1 MRIYQQ
7 QKKKNNDRKL
17 LCLSI
22 SFSCL
27 IFFTTLTAQV
37 NISIDSLHDKTLEE
51 LEKSYNLYRGDS
63 LMSKIYA
70 NSYLKKAKKEKDEL
84 VIANGY
90 KLLSEISE
98 NSLKIDYLD
107 SIIHITKDKQN
118 KKFPSLAYLRK
129 GVYYFNNLEYNK
141 ALNLYLEALKF
152 AKINRNKFYEI
163 AIKHN
168 IGLLKKNL
176 GEEKEALALFKE
188 NLNVIKSDTNDI
200 DLKGSLNST
209 LFAISDSFLR
219 LKFPDS
225 AKKYIHSGLAKSHKS
240 NDKDLYTSFLALNG
254 IQNRMQN
261 NYKKA
266 IDSLIKAKVRIE
278 QSNNYDANKTII
290 YLQIA
295 KVLLKI
301 NRENEAVSY
310 LKKIDF
316 LTNDE
321 NFSIDIRDSY
331 ELLIDYYRR
340 SNDKDN
346 QIKYLNKLIHF
357 DSVFNINNK
366 NIKSNIV
373 RHYDYKE
380 LINER
385 NTAINQ
391 LKKSKG
397 RSDSG
402 IILSFLI
409 IFLLLVLIFFYYR
422 KKKIYQSKFEKLIEE
437 KKIVEPQIS
446 YQEENNISK
455 VSSELDIDEEIVKDI
470 LYKLK
475 TFEEKNRFLKSG
487 LKMDTLAK
495 SFCTN
500 STYLSK
506 IININKQK
514 NFSQYINDLRINFCI
529 NKLRN
534 DPKFRLYSIKA
545 IAFEVGF
552 TSIQSFNRAFLK
564 QTGIHASYFIKK
576 IDNQ

>member
-1 MRIYQQ
+1 M
-7 QKKKNNDRKL
+7 
-17 LCLSI
+17 
-22 SFSCL
+22 
-27 IFFTTLTAQV
+27 
-37 NISIDSLHDKTLEE
+37 
-51 LEKSYNLYRGDS
+51 
-63 LMSKIYA
+63 
-70 NSYLKKAKKEKDEL
+70 
-84 VIANGY
+84 
-90 KLLSEISE
+90 
-98 NSLKIDYLD
+98 
-107 SIIHITKDKQN
+107 
-118 KKFPSLAYLRK
+118 
-129 GVYYFNNLEYNK
+129 
-141 ALNLYLEALKF
+141 EALKF

-529 NKLRN
+529 N
-534 DPKFRLYSIKA
+534 
-545 IAFEVGF
+545 
-552 TSIQSFNRAFLK
+552 
-564 QTGIHASYFIKK
+564 
-576 IDNQ
+576 